1 MDLTDD
7 GLRERLAS
15 IVTIEPDGKA
25 WRVTLACGAQRSSII
40 RLSEQE
46 ACEAYAAWI
55 REKILLPEFLA
66 LRDEAR
72 AEQQEADCKAICV
85 LCRLRPD
92 APAVYNDH
100 YQMWWHAGDT
110 YETAVVGECKAAAIR
125 SQR

>member
-55 REKILLPEFLA
+55 REKILLPEFIA
-66 LRDEAR
+66 LRDAAR
-72 AEQQEADCKAICV
+72 AEQREADAQYVNDNAKDV
-85 LCRLRPD
+85 VDGFRLAR
-92 APAVYNDH
+92 
-100 YQMWWHAGDT
+100 
-110 YETAVVGECKAAAIR
+110 AIR